1 MVVEKR
7 QEPLQ
12 EDRPCVWTHP
22 ASGAIMSRAAR
33 GPATVYVTGKTL
45 EHVEALTSPCLA
57 THVPDRSH
65 IRREVDAVPAA
76 KHADHFGKRRMV
88 WSRGEPSGG

>member
-1 MVVEKR
+1 MFLAQTPDGAEMVVEKR

-22 ASGAIMSRAAR
+22 ASGAITSRAAR

-65 IRREVDAVPAA
+65 I
-76 KHADHFGKRRMV
+76 
-88 WSRGEPSGG
+88 GEKWTR